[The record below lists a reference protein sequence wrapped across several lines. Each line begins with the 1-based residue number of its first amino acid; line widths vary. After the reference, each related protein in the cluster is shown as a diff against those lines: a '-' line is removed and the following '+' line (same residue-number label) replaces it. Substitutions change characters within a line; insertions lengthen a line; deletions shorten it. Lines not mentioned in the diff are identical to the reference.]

1 MKYPPWA
8 NIAIVQRG
16 FDPTLN
22 VTAAD
27 IRDAARV
34 FGYPVAG
41 SLIQRRVDTLPP
53 DFFEEVAT
61 LARMRQRAEAR
72 RAS

>member
-1 MKYPPWA
+1 MKYPAWA

-27 IRDAARV
+27 IRDVARV

-41 SLIQRRVDTLPP
+41 NLIQRRVDALAQ
-53 DFFEEVAT
+53 DFYKECAHC
-61 LARMRQRAEAR
+61 AAMRQAAQAR